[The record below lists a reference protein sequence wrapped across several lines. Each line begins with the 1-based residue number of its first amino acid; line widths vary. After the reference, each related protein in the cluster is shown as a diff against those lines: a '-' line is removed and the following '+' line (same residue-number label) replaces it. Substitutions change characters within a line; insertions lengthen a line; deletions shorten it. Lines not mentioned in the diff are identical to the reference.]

1 MCNTVETFR
10 TSFVMYKTKLFIS
23 SSSCMNI
30 GIVANNFF
38 VQAVKSIKKVAIS
51 KHDDKLGRSQTG
63 GGGGRRG
70 GGREIGEV

>member
-1 MCNTVETFR
+1 
-10 TSFVMYKTKLFIS
+10 
-23 SSSCMNI
+23 MNI

-38 VQAVKSIKKVAIS
+38 VHAVKSIKKVAIS

-63 GGGGRRG
+63 GGGGERGRRG